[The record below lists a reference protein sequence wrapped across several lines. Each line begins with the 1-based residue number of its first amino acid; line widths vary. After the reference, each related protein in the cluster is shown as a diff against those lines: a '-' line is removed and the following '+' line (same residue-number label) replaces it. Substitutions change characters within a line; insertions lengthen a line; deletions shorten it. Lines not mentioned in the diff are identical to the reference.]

1 MRFFA
6 ELVVCM
12 FLAGTLL
19 AQNSAGPSLGPD
31 GDTRVS
37 ISGIKI
43 LPVTGKPFSGSDSID
58 WTRALEDGSVV
69 ATHQDAKLARDG
81 QGRIYR
87 ENVTRFPADSGQ
99 KSKVKEIIIL
109 DLVANTR
116 TECMIAARQCDVTD
130 YHGAATLFR
139 SASARQSA
147 GSFDDGKRNL
157 SRESLGSEP
166 IQGLNVVGT
175 RETLTINA
183 GAEGNSKTLSSTE
196 EFWYSPD
203 LEVNLPVTRKDPREG
218 TLVIHVVDV
227 SRSEPDPSLFQVPAN
242 FVVGDHRRSAKAGE

>member
-1 MRFFA
+1 MRLFA
-6 ELVVCM
+6 ELLGCI

-19 AQNSAGPSLGPD
+19 AQNSTGPSLGPD

-43 LPVTGKPFSGSDSID
+43 LPIAGKPFSGSDSID
-58 WTRALEDGSVV
+58 WTRTLEDGSVV

-87 ENVTRFPADSGQ
+87 ENVTRFPANSDQ

-109 DLVANTR
+109 DPVANTR
-116 TECMIAARQCDVTD
+116 TACLIAARQCDVTD
-130 YHGAATLFR
+130 YHGAA
-139 SASARQSA
+139 SSVRQPA
-147 GSFDDGKRNL
+147 GPFDDGKRNL
-157 SRESLGSEP
+157 SRETLGTDT

-183 GAEGNSKTLSSTE
+183 GAEGNSQPLSSTE

-203 LEVNLPVTRKDPREG
+203 LEVNLSVTRKDPREG

-242 FVVGDHRRSAKAGE
+242 FAVEDHRRSTKAGN